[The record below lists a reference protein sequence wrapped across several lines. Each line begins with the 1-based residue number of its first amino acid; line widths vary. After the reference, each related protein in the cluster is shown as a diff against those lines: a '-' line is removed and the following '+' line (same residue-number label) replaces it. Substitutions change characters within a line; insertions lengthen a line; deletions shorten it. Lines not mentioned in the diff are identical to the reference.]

1 MFGLFLANRR
11 FADLWGNDEHTLNGL
26 YRQCEAGLL
35 GVEPGPKAG
44 VRMWNPAGRS
54 IEADIGDDGS
64 IRLFVA
70 VGVVSRPSPRR
81 IYRFSSELVSWFFLE
96 VRSP

>member
-1 MFGLFLANRR
+1 
-11 FADLWGNDEHTLNGL
+11 
-26 YRQCEAGLL
+26 
-35 GVEPGPKAG
+35 
-44 VRMWNPAGRS
+44 MWNPAGPS

-70 VGVVSRPSPRR
+70 VGVVSPPSPRR